1 MSVPSAVAERR
12 RPRPLLSQRAE
23 QRLGPRHREVLD
35 ELESLFL
42 QEGFSGFSVRELAA
56 HVGCSRR
63 TLYELAPSKDELV
76 LIVFDRFLH
85 RVGRSAL
92 ESIDPTTSFADQICS
107 YFRGGLEL
115 QRISNV
121 FGEALADDPA
131 ARRLF
136 DRHYGYVM
144 AVVEELVERG
154 IAVGE
159 FRPANPRVVAGMLAG
174 GAQLFNQS
182 DVLADSGL
190 ELTVAT
196 DELLALVVRSLQP
209 EPGTEPVPV
218 SRTSG
223 RSGARPTR

>member
-1 MSVPSAVAERR
+1 MSVPSAGAAMR

-42 QEGFSGFSVRELAA
+42 REGFSGFSVRELAA

-85 RVGRSAL
+85 RVGRAAL
-92 ESIDPTTSFADQICS
+92 ESIDEATPFAVQIRS
-107 YFRGGLEL
+107 YFLGGLEL
-115 QRISNV
+115 QRISHV
-121 FGEALADDPA
+121 FGEDLADDPA

-154 IAVGE
+154 ISAGE
-159 FRPANPRVVAGMLAG
+159 FRPVTPRIVAGMLAG
-174 GAQLFNQS
+174 GAQLFNQP
-182 DVLADSGL
+182 DVLADSGI
-190 ELTVAT
+190 ELAAAT
-196 DELLALVVRSLQP
+196 DELLDLVTRSLHP
-209 EPGTEPVPV
+209 
-218 SRTSG
+218 
-223 RSGARPTR
+223 

>member
-1 MSVPSAVAERR
+1 MSVPSAVSALR

-42 QEGFSGFSVRELAA
+42 RDGFSGYSVRELAA

-85 RVGRSAL
+85 RVGRAAL
-92 ESIDPTTSFADQICS
+92 ESIEPGTPFS

-115 QRISNV
+115 QRISQV
-121 FGEALADDPA
+121 FGEDLADDPA

-154 IAVGE
+154 IAAGE
-159 FRPANPRVVAGMLAG
+159 FREVTPRIVAGMLAG
-174 GAQLFNQS
+174 GAQLFNQP
-182 DVLADSGL
+182 DVLADSGI
-190 ELTVAT
+190 ELTAAT
-196 DELLALVVRSLQP
+196 DELLDLVIRAL
-209 EPGTEPVPV
+209 
-218 SRTSG
+218 G
-223 RSGARPTR
+223 R

>member
-1 MSVPSAVAERR
+1 MSVPSAVAASR

-23 QRLGPRHREVLD
+23 ERLGARHRQILD
-35 ELESLFL
+35 QLESLFL

-85 RVGRSAL
+85 RVGRAAL
-92 ESIDPTTSFADQICS
+92 DAIDETTSFAEQIRS
-107 YFRGGLEL
+107 YFLGGLEL
-115 QRISNV
+115 QRISQV
-121 FGEALADDPA
+121 FGEDLADDPA

-154 IAVGE
+154 VAAGE
-159 FRPANPRVVAGMLAG
+159 FRPVTPRIVAGMLAG
-174 GAQLFNQS
+174 GAQLFNQP
-182 DVLADSGL
+182 DVLADSGI
-190 ELTVAT
+190 ELTRAT
-196 DELLALVVRSLQP
+196 DELLDLVVRAL
-209 EPGTEPVPV
+209 
-218 SRTSG
+218 
-223 RSGARPTR
+223 AF